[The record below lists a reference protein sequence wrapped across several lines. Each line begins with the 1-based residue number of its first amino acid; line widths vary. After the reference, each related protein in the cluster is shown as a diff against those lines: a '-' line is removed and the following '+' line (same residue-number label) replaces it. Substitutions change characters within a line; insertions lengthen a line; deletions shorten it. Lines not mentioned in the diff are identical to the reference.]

1 MIDKLGKGEKEE
13 VKIYD
18 YYYYCKGE
26 EEGDYR
32 KVQTKMGFW
41 EWPEWSI
48 ILISVFFSVLAAVYV
63 FVVCV
68 LMVVFMRTLRAR
80 LRRHAGATAIWA
92 GLVRLCDF
100 VAAAVLVAV

>member
-1 MIDKLGKGEKEE
+1 MIEKLGKGVKEE

-48 ILISVFFSVLAAVYV
+48 VLISVFFSVLAALYV

-80 LRRHAGATAIWA
+80 RRLHAGATTIWA
-92 GLVRLCDF
+92 GLV
-100 VAAAVLVAV
+100 